1 MCVYVHVFF
10 AGHKPRRSGSIRV
23 KKSEIA
29 PRAQHHH
36 RINTEEGF
44 TRIRGTEL
52 EHQICSV
59 EAHREEVN
67 VPVGSRTESMQE
79 SGDRTN
85 SLGGQGG
92 KRGEKGGQSEESTTA
107 GLHCRKGVL
116 KTPTQEN

>member
-1 MCVYVHVFF
+1 MYHFIV

-23 KKSEIA
+23 KISEIA
-29 PRAQHHH
+29 PRAQQHH

-67 VPVGSRTESMQE
+67 VPVRSRTESMQE
-79 SGDRTN
+79 SEDRTN

-92 KRGEKGGQSEESTTA
+92 KRREKGGQSEESTTT
-107 GLHCRKGVL
+107 GLHCSQGVFQ
-116 KTPTQEN
+116 TSTQEN